1 MSGKI
6 DIQTREFLIDDYD
19 AAIELWSRVEGLDIA
34 EGDDR
39 ESISRFLKQNRG
51 LSRVATDGS
60 TMVGVVLCGH
70 DGRRGYIYHLAVDP
84 EYQGS
89 GLGKRL
95 IDECLEGLR
104 RAGLERANILV
115 AKDNPRGREFW
126 RRSGWLCRRWVP
138 DNDCF
143 SFARFDLR
151 PRLSKCDV
159 SNFDCRLYLR
169 CRGLLLSW
177 FRSWFVCD
185 GGLVTEILS

>member
-60 TMVGVVLCGH
+60 TMEGVVLCGH

-95 IDECLEGLR
+95 IDECLEVLR
-104 RAGLERANILV
+104 RAGHERANILV

-126 RRSGWLCRRWVP
+126 RRSGWE
-138 DNDCF
+138 
-143 SFARFDLR
+143 DLDGAAAMGR
-151 PRLSKCDV
+151 DISK
-159 SNFDCRLYLR
+159 
-169 CRGLLLSW
+169 
-177 FRSWFVCD
+177 
-185 GGLVTEILS
+185 